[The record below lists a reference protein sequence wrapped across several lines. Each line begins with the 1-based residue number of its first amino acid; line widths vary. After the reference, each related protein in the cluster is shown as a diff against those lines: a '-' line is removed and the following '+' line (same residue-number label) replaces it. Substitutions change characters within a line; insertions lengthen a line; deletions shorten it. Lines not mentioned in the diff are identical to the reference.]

1 MWLSPGRVSGSFY
14 VALKQINASNGY
26 DTTADIRDY
35 TRGRT
40 RWQTLAKASKQAI
53 IFDPFS
59 GPEAPLQFTHQQR
72 INEAILA
79 VAKKETPA
87 QLVVAHGL
95 S

>member
-14 VALKQINASNGY
+14 VALKQIIASNGY
-26 DTTADIRDY
+26 DTTADIKDDA
-35 TRGRT
+35 RGRT

-72 INEAILA
+72 INKAFPPNSLKA
-79 VAKKETPA
+79 TPT
-87 QLVVAHGL
+87 QLVVA
-95 S
+95 

>member
-1 MWLSPGRVSGSFY
+1 MWLSPGRVNGSFY

-59 GPEAPLQFTHQQR
+59 GPEAPLKFTHQQR
-72 INEAILA
+72 INKAFPPNSTKA
-79 VAKKETPA
+79 TRA
-87 QLVVAHGL
+87 QLVVA
-95 S
+95 